1 MFQITKIDIVG
12 IHNAKWTNGSL
23 ILILAYMNIIVITC
37 TRHFLLRYGNW
48 NIQDVRQQMVEYL
61 RDASPNQ
68 NKTKMKNKKGTT
80 LHLLFNIII
89 SKKLVKYLC
98 SLGNFSKKM
107 DVQWFSNPVYNI
119 DYWLLLTNIIP

>member
-1 MFQITKIDIVG
+1 MFQIVKIDIVG

-37 TRHFLLRYGNW
+37 IRHFLLRYGNW

-61 RDASPNQ
+61 RDASSNQ

-80 LHLLFNIII
+80 VRLLFNIII
-89 SKKLVKYLC
+89 SKKLVKYLW
-98 SLGNFSKKM
+98 SLGNFSKRQKM
-107 DVQWFSNPVYNI
+107 DVQWFSKPVYNI
-119 DYWLLLTNIIP
+119 D